1 MKPLRDVLLASVL
14 ILLPACDPEDPPSE
28 PTAPSAAIPPP
39 TTPTGPATPVPAP
52 PPLLALSCQAE
63 PRAGDTPLT
72 VRFTAFPSGG
82 TGTYDFLW
90 EFGDGGTSTARR
102 PAHTYTS
109 PGVHP
114 AALTVTSGEQVQRCE
129 RPIRV
134 GGAVLAPGPNPSPST
149 PTPATLVITIVG
161 VNAGLSYSPN
171 PANARV
177 GQRVVW
183 RNADTM
189 PHTATATAGS
199 FDTGLLAPGASSAP
213 FSMATAGSFPYL
225 CTLHPGMVGTLI
237 VTP

>member
-14 ILLPACDPEDPPSE
+14 ILLPACDPEDPSQ
-28 PTAPSAAIPPP
+28 PTTPSAAVTPAPAPPA
-39 TTPTGPATPVPAP
+39 TATPTPAP
-52 PPLLALSCQAE
+52 PPPLALSCQAE
-63 PRAGDTPLT
+63 PRSGDTPLT

-82 TGTYDFLW
+82 TGSYDFRW
-90 EFGDGGTSTARR
+90 EFGDGATSTARR

-114 AALTVTSGEQVQRCE
+114 AALTVTSGEQVRRCE

-134 GGAVLAPGPNPSPST
+134 GGVVLPPGPNPSPST
-149 PTPATLVITIVG
+149 PTTATLVITIVG
-161 VNAGLSYSPN
+161 VNASLSYSPN

-183 RNADTM
+183 RNADAMT
-189 PHTATATAGS
+189 HTATANAGS
-199 FDTGLLAPGASSAP
+199 FDTGFLAPGASSTPITMGA
-213 FSMATAGSFPYL
+213 AGSFPYL
-225 CTLHPGMVGTLI
+225 CTIHPGMVGTLV